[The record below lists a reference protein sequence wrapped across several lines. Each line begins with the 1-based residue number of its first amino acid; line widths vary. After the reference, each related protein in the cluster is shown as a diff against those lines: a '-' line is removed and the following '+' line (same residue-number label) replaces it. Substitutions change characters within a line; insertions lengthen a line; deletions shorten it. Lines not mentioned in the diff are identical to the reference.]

1 VKTLDERL
9 RFAITNKRLVKLSY
23 SGSVRVV
30 EPHDY
35 GVRKGVARLLGYQ
48 QKSFGPKKSEQG
60 WRLFDV
66 AKIEEIAVLD
76 TVFKGSRGASHQQH
90 HVWDIVYARVD

>member
-1 VKTLDERL
+1 VETIDAQL

-23 SGSVRVV
+23 SGSLRIV

-35 GVRKGVARLLGYQ
+35 GVQKGAVRLLAYQ
-48 QKSFGPKKSEQG
+48 QQGLGPKKSEPG

-66 AKIEEIAVLD
+66 AKIADLAVLE
-76 TVFKGSRGASHQQH
+76 TGFEGSRGASHQNH
-90 HVWDIVYARVD
+90 HVWDIVYARVG